1 MQSVKLL
8 TFDDTDVMLSAIDSH
23 YDANF
28 EYSENLNYAFG
39 VTAYDSNPESI
50 DDPTIGLL

>member
-8 TFDDTDVMLSAIDSH
+8 TFDDTDVMLSAIDSN